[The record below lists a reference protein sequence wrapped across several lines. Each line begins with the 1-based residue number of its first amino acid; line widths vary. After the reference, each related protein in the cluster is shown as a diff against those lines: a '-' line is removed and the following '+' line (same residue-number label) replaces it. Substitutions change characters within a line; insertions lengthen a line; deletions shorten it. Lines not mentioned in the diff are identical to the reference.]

1 MSNTKTAQT
10 STAAPRTATDARQ
23 SMTGAGGSGALAAM
37 FIEPPSWARS
47 NEDQSVVAPR
57 SQSPRASRRR

>member
-10 STAAPRTATDARQ
+10 FTPLPHQGTDTRQ
-23 SMTGAGGSGALAAM
+23 GMTEGGGSGALAAM